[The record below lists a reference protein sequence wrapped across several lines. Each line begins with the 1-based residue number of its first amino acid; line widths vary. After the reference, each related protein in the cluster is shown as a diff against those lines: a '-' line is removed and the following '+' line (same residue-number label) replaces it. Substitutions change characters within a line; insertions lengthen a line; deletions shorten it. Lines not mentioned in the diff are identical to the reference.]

1 MSESRVP
8 SSLLEAVKS
17 DLRPVRPFAP
27 PGRRALAL
35 LPLGLAVLIG
45 IPAFW
50 TWWAHLSVLAP
61 LSSWPVSV
69 IEIGFSLVVLAATF
83 RESIPGRQLAP
94 MHIAAVAVTA
104 VMLFLIANPMVP
116 PSGQFSSSLLQHWIV
131 ECILRATVFSV
142 PALILPMLLLARG
155 LPNRPALAG
164 ALCGLAVGF
173 MGDAGLRLLCWD
185 GDYAHVIYAH
195 AGAIVISTT
204 IGMLSAVL
212 VERARADKACT
223 KAQKLVVSGH
233 DGRGARS

>member
-1 MSESRVP
+1 MSEPRVP
-8 SSLLEAVKS
+8 NSLLDAVRS
-17 DLRPVRPFAP
+17 DLRPVRPFAL

-35 LPLGLAVLIG
+35 LPLGIAVLIG

-50 TWWAHLSVLAP
+50 TWWSHLRVLAP
-61 LSSWPVSV
+61 PSSWLVSA
-69 IEIGFSLVVLAATF
+69 IEVGFSLVILAATF
-83 RESIPGRQLAP
+83 RESIPGRELSP
-94 MHIAAVAVTA
+94 MQVAAIVGVA

-116 PSGQFSSSLLQHWIV
+116 PSGQFSSGLLQHWLV
-131 ECILRATVFSV
+131 ECIFRATAFSV

-195 AGAIVISTT
+195 AGAIVIAIVT
-204 IGMLSAVL
+204 GMLSAVI
-212 VERARADKACT
+212 VERVKSGQT
-223 KAQKLVVSGH
+223 K
-233 DGRGARS
+233 